1 MIVTIIFLYGGNSGV
16 LVVLI
21 ENVKSLIEPVDGD
34 SSKDALID
42 VYHEYNAPLP
52 LELMPE
58 EIRKCFRNID

>member
-1 MIVTIIFLYGGNSGV
+1 M
-16 LVVLI
+16 

-34 SSKDALID
+34 SSKETLID